1 MYFSYWNPSFS
12 FRRKFNFNLEG
23 FQFNRLK
30 ENFTVFEE
38 GICRRMTFTKD
49 FLKKDNDFESMVD
62 DSTTFVEKKGRR
74 FF

>member
-12 FRRKFNFNLEG
+12 FRRKFIFNLEG

-49 FLKKDNDFESMVD
+49 LDNDFESMVD